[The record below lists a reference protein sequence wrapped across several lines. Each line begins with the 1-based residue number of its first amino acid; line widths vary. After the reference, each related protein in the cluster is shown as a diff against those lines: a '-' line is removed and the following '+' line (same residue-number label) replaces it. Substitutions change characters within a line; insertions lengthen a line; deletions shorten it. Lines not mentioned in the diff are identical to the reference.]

1 MSKSEPKFVQIYGG
15 TNWGNLGHPGGYTS
29 YDYGAAIT
37 EERLVTR
44 EKYSEL
50 KLEANFLRASG
61 SAYLTAVPSNA
72 TNGSYV
78 NTDALATTPL
88 NGNKTNFY
96 IVRHAA
102 YNTLASTN
110 YKLTVPTS
118 AGNISIPQLSPT
130 LTLNGR
136 DSKIHVTDYDVGGI
150 NMLYS
155 SAEIFTWSVMFSQ
168 LLPVELTVSKEEL
181 WLQESAGSLR
191 WS

>member
-1 MSKSEPKFVQIYGG
+1 MLPGQSEANLLQIYGG

-50 KLEANFLRASG
+50 KLEANFLKASG
-61 SAYLTAVPSNA
+61 SAYLTSTPGNV

-78 NTDALATTPL
+78 DNDALATTPL
-88 NGNKTNFY
+88 FGNKTNFY
-96 IVRHAA
+96 IVRHAE
-102 YNTLASTN
+102 YNSQASTN

-118 AGNISIPQLSPT
+118 AGTLSIPQLSPT

-155 SAEIFTWSVMFSQ
+155 SAEIFTWSANSPESQ
-168 LLPVELTVSKEEL
+168 SK
-181 WLQESAGSLR
+181 R
-191 WS
+191 

>member
-78 NTDALATTPL
+78 NTDA
-88 NGNKTNFY
+88 
-96 IVRHAA
+96 RHAA

-181 WLQESAGSLR
+181 WLQESACSLR